1 MYKRITGVTPLPD
14 YKLIVTFEDSETRL
28 LNMEPYLN
36 KGIYTELRNV
46 SIFNS
51 AHISFDTIEWSN
63 QADIDP
69 EFVYSESI
77 PYDIKNAM

>member
-1 MYKRITGVTPLPD
+1 MYKRITGVIPIPD
-14 YKLIVTFEDSETRL
+14 YKLIVTFEESETRL
-28 LNMEPYLN
+28 LNMGPYLN
-36 KGIYTELRNV
+36 KGIYNELKDI

-51 AHISFDTIEWSN
+51 ARVSFDTIEWSN